1 MNNCYNLYEGDE
13 TNKRSYNW
21 WKDTTYWMLLCLVH
35 SIFRFFLPYCIYFLQ
50 LLSSFIKILLCRS
63 LIYLGTY
70 VFQRAE
76 FSFRWTASIQ
86 HKSRNFF
93 EIRVLILFTN
103 YTKAN
108 KHTNVVKS
116 AHIYWYTSTFGQIYM
131 HCKNVRFIQ
140 YLLTEDVQKNSKTKI
155 PWSVVPLWLLSRDRS
170 LISWYLSAKQLYKL
184 II

>member
-1 MNNCYNLYEGDE
+1 MKWIREVDM
-13 TNKRSYNW
+13 KSNW
-21 WKDTTYWMLLCLVH
+21 WKDTTYRVLSCLVQ
-35 SIFRFFLPYCIYFLQ
+35 SIFGFFP
-50 LLSSFIKILLCRS
+50 LLFISFNFITILFCRS

-70 VFQRAE
+70 VFQRVE

-86 HKSRNFF
+86 DKSRRFF

-155 PWSVVPLWLLSRDRS
+155 PWSVVSLWLLSRDRS